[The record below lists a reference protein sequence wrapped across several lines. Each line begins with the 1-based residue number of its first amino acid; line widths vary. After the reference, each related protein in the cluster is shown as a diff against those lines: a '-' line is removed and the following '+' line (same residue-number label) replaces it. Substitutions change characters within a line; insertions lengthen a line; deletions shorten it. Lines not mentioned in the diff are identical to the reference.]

1 MVTVADTWRGR
12 SITLA
17 RSILGLAL
25 LIGMGFDFATPDTP
39 ENMIMTYAAAA
50 TAAVYVAGVAVIPGY
65 ILQRPLVRELAALLG
80 VGLVM
85 GAVGLSGGLN
95 SPYLLLSVGP
105 SLLAATT
112 AGIRLGITT
121 ALLSSLSLVAVGLLT
136 GEVSVD
142 QAPQLEQWISVAQW
156 SALYLMVAAAFSYA
170 RRLLIDQEQQT
181 QAYATASEETERRL
195 QRLDDT
201 NRLLTELATV
211 TDASSLS
218 PISMAAST
226 LETLEDSL
234 GVRGAVVSLN
244 GGEGPVVVA
253 RRVPDWTA
261 TAETTISLALGGPSV
276 GEVLLA
282 TDDELTEE
290 ELEQVTELLRP
301 LAMGFS
307 NVLLLQEIAR
317 NAIKEERVRLARELH
332 DEIGPSLASL
342 GLALDVAMVQGIES
356 PALAGNLARLRSDV
370 SMLVEEVRAT
380 VADLRSTGTES
391 LSQAVLKAAARAVNG
406 TDVVVDLRE
415 NRPPRPAIADDV
427 AAIVTEAIRNA
438 MIHSGSEKI
447 RVEGDVDF
455 ERGWVHVSDGGRGF
469 DVDAVPEGHYG
480 LMGMRE
486 RAGRMEGRLEVESG
500 PMGTMVRLSWGG
512 AQ

>member
-1 MVTVADTWRGR
+1 MVTVANPWRDR

-85 GAVGLSGGLN
+85 VAVGLSGGLN

-142 QAPQLEQWISVAQW
+142 QAPQLEQWISLAQW

-181 QAYATASEETERRL
+181 QAYATASEETARRL

-218 PISMAAST
+218 PISMAASA

-301 LAMGFS
+301 LAHG
-307 NVLLLQEIAR
+307 LL
-317 NAIKEERVRLARELH
+317 
-332 DEIGPSLASL
+332 
-342 GLALDVAMVQGIES
+342 
-356 PALAGNLARLRSDV
+356 
-370 SMLVEEVRAT
+370 
-380 VADLRSTGTES
+380 
-391 LSQAVLKAAARAVNG
+391 
-406 TDVVVDLRE
+406 
-415 NRPPRPAIADDV
+415 
-427 AAIVTEAIRNA
+427 
-438 MIHSGSEKI
+438 
-447 RVEGDVDF
+447 
-455 ERGWVHVSDGGRGF
+455 
-469 DVDAVPEGHYG
+469 
-480 LMGMRE
+480 E
-486 RAGRMEGRLEVESG
+486 RASASG
-500 PMGTMVRLSWGG
+500 DHP
-512 AQ
+512 